1 LTRQI
6 QRHQKRTQNS
16 YRNESHDLSKCVK
29 AHLPSGGSCCPLR
42 SRLIMVLD
50 STHWDLFKGTMISS
64 SEFRCVS
71 RLFLFFLPS
80 LFSIYKRR
88 EKKQRSKKKISKI
101 QWSFGDYTS
110 STVRKISMK
119 WIQQHKKRLQTVTGV
134 GYTSCLK
141 ARELWHIWMARVIH
155 SGHVG
160 DLSWCHW
167 IYLVNIFQRCWWY
180 PHRSFGVSLR
190 SFFFIFFFDFL
201 SPLSYFFNYKLYQ
214 FIFRIDVIF
223 LNILNNIF
231 FKC

>member
-1 LTRQI
+1 
-6 QRHQKRTQNS
+6 
-16 YRNESHDLSKCVK
+16 
-29 AHLPSGGSCCPLR
+29 
-42 SRLIMVLD
+42 
-50 STHWDLFKGTMISS
+50 
-64 SEFRCVS
+64 
-71 RLFLFFLPS
+71 
-80 LFSIYKRR
+80 
-88 EKKQRSKKKISKI
+88 
-101 QWSFGDYTS
+101 
-110 STVRKISMK
+110 
-119 WIQQHKKRLQTVTGV
+119 VTGV

-190 SFFFIFFFDFL
+190 SFFLFLWEKKQRSKKKISKIQWSFGDYTSSTVRKISMKWIQQHKKRLQTVTEVGYTSCLKARELWHIWMARVTHSGHVGDLSWCHWIYLVNIFQRCWWYPHRSFGVSLRSFFFISFFDFL